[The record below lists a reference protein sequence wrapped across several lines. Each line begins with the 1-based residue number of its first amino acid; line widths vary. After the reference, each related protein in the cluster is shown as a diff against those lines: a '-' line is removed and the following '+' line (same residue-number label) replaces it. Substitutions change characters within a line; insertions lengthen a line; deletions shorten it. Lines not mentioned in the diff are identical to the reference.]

1 MGTSATLT
9 PTSSAAAPTRVSD
22 ERQIIRVAQ
31 PVSPGSA
38 ESRKIHGGLEIRTPG
53 GLSVIPQASLQ
64 QQPPLTS
71 AAVVDMKKKA
81 AQAAAQAHHAQMER
95 EQRGEHGPGAK
106 SGSPNGDGGAPGL
119 SALDYVTNKIAE
131 EMKKHGEDGKLVPG
145 QKRASP
151 PLQPGEENSA
161 AKKGKPD
168 AVDFETGNAGNNL
181 ENRASA
187 SSAAIPPESP
197 GSPGDMVIDESS
209 ETTPK
214 AALSPATTAAA
225 TPVSEAA
232 AGSGSGN
239 TNTKANT
246 SKYEPLSDDE

>member
-1 MGTSATLT
+1 
-9 PTSSAAAPTRVSD
+9 
-22 ERQIIRVAQ
+22 
-31 PVSPGSA
+31 
-38 ESRKIHGGLEIRTPG
+38 
-53 GLSVIPQASLQ
+53 
-64 QQPPLTS
+64 
-71 AAVVDMKKKA
+71 MKKKAAA

-95 EQRGEHGPGAK
+95 EQRGEHGPGGK
-106 SGSPNGDGGAPGL
+106 SGSPNGDGGVPGL
-119 SALDYVTNKIAE
+119 SALDYVTNKIVE
-131 EMKKHGEDGKLVPG
+131 EMKKHGEDGTPLVPG

-161 AKKGKPD
+161 AKKGKSD
-168 AVDFETGNAGNNL
+168 TVDFETGNAGNNL
-181 ENRASA
+181 ERASA
-187 SSAAIPPESP
+187 SSTAIPPESP

-214 AALSPATTAAA
+214 AALSPATTAAGS
-225 TPVSEAA
+225 TPFSETV

>member
-1 MGTSATLT
+1 MG
-9 PTSSAAAPTRVSD
+9 
-22 ERQIIRVAQ
+22 
-31 PVSPGSA
+31 
-38 ESRKIHGGLEIRTPG
+38 
-53 GLSVIPQASLQ
+53 
-64 QQPPLTS
+64 
-71 AAVVDMKKKA
+71 MKKKAAA

-95 EQRGEHGPGAK
+95 EQRGEHGSGQQK
-106 SGSPNGDGGAPGL
+106 SSSPNGVPGL
-119 SALDYVTNKIAE
+119 PGVSALDYVTNKIVE
-131 EMKKHGEDGKLVPG
+131 EMKKHGEDGTPLVPG

-168 AVDFETGNAGNNL
+168 QVDFETGNAGNNL
-181 ENRASA
+181 ERASA
-187 SSAAIPPESP
+187 SSTAIPPESP

-239 TNTKANT
+239 TNTNANT

>member
-1 MGTSATLT
+1 
-9 PTSSAAAPTRVSD
+9 
-22 ERQIIRVAQ
+22 
-31 PVSPGSA
+31 
-38 ESRKIHGGLEIRTPG
+38 
-53 GLSVIPQASLQ
+53 
-64 QQPPLTS
+64 
-71 AAVVDMKKKA
+71 
-81 AQAAAQAHHAQMER
+81 MER
-95 EQRGEHGPGAK
+95 EQRGEHGPK
-106 SGSPNGDGGAPGL
+106 SGSPNGDGGVPGL

-168 AVDFETGNAGNNL
+168 VDFETGNNL
-181 ENRASA
+181 ERASA

-225 TPVSEAA
+225 TPVSETA

-239 TNTKANT
+239 TNTNANT

>member
-1 MGTSATLT
+1 M
-9 PTSSAAAPTRVSD
+9 
-22 ERQIIRVAQ
+22 
-31 PVSPGSA
+31 
-38 ESRKIHGGLEIRTPG
+38 
-53 GLSVIPQASLQ
+53 
-64 QQPPLTS
+64 
-71 AAVVDMKKKA
+71 
-81 AQAAAQAHHAQMER
+81 
-95 EQRGEHGPGAK
+95 
-106 SGSPNGDGGAPGL
+106 
-119 SALDYVTNKIAE
+119 
-131 EMKKHGEDGKLVPG
+131 
-145 QKRASP
+145 
-151 PLQPGEENSA
+151 QPGEENSA

-168 AVDFETGNAGNNL
+168 QVDFETGNNL
-181 ENRASA
+181 ERASA

>member
-1 MGTSATLT
+1 
-9 PTSSAAAPTRVSD
+9 
-22 ERQIIRVAQ
+22 
-31 PVSPGSA
+31 
-38 ESRKIHGGLEIRTPG
+38 
-53 GLSVIPQASLQ
+53 
-64 QQPPLTS
+64 
-71 AAVVDMKKKA
+71 
-81 AQAAAQAHHAQMER
+81 
-95 EQRGEHGPGAK
+95 
-106 SGSPNGDGGAPGL
+106 
-119 SALDYVTNKIAE
+119 
-131 EMKKHGEDGKLVPG
+131 MKKHGEDGKLVPG

-168 AVDFETGNAGNNL
+168 AVDFESGNNL
-181 ENRASA
+181 ERASA

-214 AALSPATTAAA
+214 AALSPATTAAVS